1 LGLLAVNAGSSTLKF
16 GFFDEKSLSKLAA
29 GNIDLSAEKLD
40 PAAAFERAANG
51 LGGEP
56 VRAVGHRV
64 VHGGERFR
72 ESVRLE
78 SESLRALSKLSELA
92 PLHNPP
98 ALRTIEASRRAFP
111 EVPQVAVFDTA
122 YFAALPPRAF
132 VYPLPWEWFER
143 WRIRR
148 FGFHGIS
155 HQDCSRRAAEALERP
170 GAGLRVVSVHLGN
183 GCSATASLG
192 GRAVATTM
200 GFTPLEG
207 LMMGSRPG
215 SVDPGIL
222 VEALRRGLSADEL
235 DDVLQH
241 RCGLLGVSGVSSD
254 FRKVEEAA
262 RSGNERAALAL
273 EIYADRAR
281 SAVAGLAATLG
292 GLDALVF
299 TGGVGENSASLRA
312 AACRGLE
319 CLGVQL
325 DAIKN
330 ETSRPDADIGAA
342 SSSARVLVLAAREEL
357 AIARETR
364 RLVMGL

>member
-1 LGLLAVNAGSSTLKF
+1 V
-16 GFFDEKSLSKLAA
+16 
-29 GNIDLSAEKLD
+29 
-40 PAAAFERAANG
+40 
-51 LGGEP
+51 
-56 VRAVGHRV
+56 
-64 VHGGERFR
+64 RFR
-72 ESVRLE
+72 DRARLDGD
-78 SESLRALSKLSELA
+78 ALGALAELSELA

-98 ALRTIEASRRAFP
+98 ALETIEAARRAFP
-111 EVPQVAVFDTA
+111 DVPHVAVFDTA

-155 HQDCSRRAAEALERP
+155 HEDCARRAARMLAREEAD
-170 GAGLRVVSVHLGN
+170 LRVVSAHLGN

-207 LMMGSRPG
+207 LMMGTRPG

-222 VEALRRGLSADEL
+222 VEALRRGLSAEEL

-241 RCGLLGVSGVSSD
+241 RSGLLGVSGISSD
-254 FRKVEEAA
+254 FRKVDEAA

-299 TGGVGENSASLRA
+299 TGGVGENSVSLRA
-312 AACRGLE
+312 EVCRGLE
-319 CLGVQL
+319 CLGIRL
-325 DAIKN
+325 DPGKN
-330 ETSRPDADIGAA
+330 ESCQPDADIAA
-342 SSSARVLVLAAREEL
+342 VDSAARVLVVAAREEL

-364 RLVMGL
+364 RLLAAEA